1 MRLLKETRTSKIL
14 ARRMYLVRCLLALSV
29 ILLAARGSRA
39 QGLTPAWV
47 ELGEEGKAFARI
59 VVNTP
64 QDCPA
69 IRIDGIGKPM
79 SLRPNMPDGLRPAC
93 EFEIPAGARSASV
106 NSQTLALPKN
116 NPAEV
121 IAIGDTGCRIKGRQI
136 QACNDPADWPLRE
149 VASSAAAEK
158 PNLIIHVGDYLYR
171 ESPCPDASQA
181 QCGGSP
187 AGDNWDAW
195 NADFFEPAAKLLS
208 AAPWAFTRG
217 NHEDCNRAWRG
228 WFYYLDPRPWNGKC
242 EEYSAPYLVKLG
254 DFQLAMLDSASINE
268 NVVDEDQLQ
277 MMVKQLTSL
286 QAKDAWL
293 VTHHPFWGFYPDKR
307 SGLPKPTT
315 LVLEEAWDRA
325 APKNFSVILSGHIH
339 LFEYISVDNGRPP
352 QIVAGDGG
360 TQMDVPIEIS
370 VKGTTIRGATV
381 NGSRIKEQFGYTMLT
396 KEGKGWHLELKDRG
410 AKALITCTV
419 PKSSESCQ
427 SVGTE

>member
-1 MRLLKETRTSKIL
+1 
-14 ARRMYLVRCLLALSV
+14 MYLVRCLLALSV

>member
-1 MRLLKETRTSKIL
+1 MKGTKTVKIL
-14 ARRMYLVRCLLALSV
+14 ARKIYFVRGLLALS
-29 ILLAARGSRA
+29 IFLLGVRGSFA

-47 ELGEEGKAFARI
+47 ELGEEGKAYARI
-59 VVNTP
+59 IVNTP

-69 IRIDGIGKPM
+69 IQIDGVSKPM

-93 EFEIPAGARSASV
+93 EFAIPAGARSASV
-106 NSQTLALPKN
+106 NSHALVLPKS
-116 NPAEV
+116 NPTEI

-136 QACNDPADWPLRE
+136 QACNDPALWPLRQ

-187 AGDNWDAW
+187 VGDNWEAW

-228 WFYYLDPRPWNGKC
+228 WFYYLDPRPWDGEC
-242 EEYSAPYLVKLG
+242 EGFSAPYLIKLG
-254 DFQLAMLDSASINE
+254 NFQLAILDTASINE
-268 NVVDEDQLQ
+268 NAVDEQQLQ
-277 MMVKQLTSL
+277 MTVKQLTSL

-293 VTHHPFWGFYPDKR
+293 ASHHPFWGFYPDRR

-315 LVLEEAWDRA
+315 LVLEEAWDKA
-325 APKNFSVILSGHIH
+325 ASKNFSLILSGHVH
-339 LFEYISVDNGRPP
+339 LFEYISVDNGWPP

-360 TQMDVPIEIS
+360 TQMDVPIKIS

-381 NGSRIKEQFGYTMLT
+381 NGSRIKEIFGYTMLT
-396 KEGKGWHLELKDRG
+396 KEGKDWHLELKDRG
-410 AKALITCTV
+410 AKVLITCTV
-419 PKSSESCQ
+419 PESSESCQ
-427 SVGTE
+427 SAGTD

>member
-1 MRLLKETRTSKIL
+1 
-14 ARRMYLVRCLLALSV
+14 
-29 ILLAARGSRA
+29 
-39 QGLTPAWV
+39 
-47 ELGEEGKAFARI
+47 
-59 VVNTP
+59 
-64 QDCPA
+64 
-69 IRIDGIGKPM
+69 
-79 SLRPNMPDGLRPAC
+79 MPDGLRPAC